1 VPDTITEIVFSQFQ
15 QPGLKD
21 GTHTIKAT
29 LTLTT
34 SAPNAPTFT
43 SVQKV
48 LQVGGD
54 VPSIPADAVVSV
66 FPPEGTSGEYSG
78 CLAHVLLQYPKLPW
92 QRDVKYGVNEAM
104 PWLAVLLITDEE
116 LKEKARTGRVLQN
129 SAGQNVLAL
138 EPAFFRDIAPTLDD
152 LTWLAHVRKV
162 DTVNKVDSTTTEID
176 YAVVVG
182 NRLPTPGM
190 NANAYL
196 VSLAGLG
203 GALTGDATPV
213 HIEVLVFHSWRFF
226 CTGDAR
232 TFADVMSALNGGFT
246 DPFSDPPTLNLPYP
260 KGSTDAG
267 DNLLAMG
274 YVPMPHALRVG
285 GGTVSWYRGPL
296 VPYGTARQIA
306 TLPVPAAD
314 AVSFYDPTIGMMDA
328 SCASAWT
335 LGRLLALNSGSFA
348 LTLYNWKRATQRTTI
363 EQIIYELDTGNPAP
377 SARVSLARRADA
389 ESRLAA
395 KLPAALETLGGLQSS
410 ASAAARD
417 SAAEENSRHSHR
429 RRVTHSARARA
440 LREAMHDPNKIR
452 ALHRLADETSGAGA
466 GKAMLAADDDSNQD
480 PLKQIW
486 NSLADL
492 TLLKGVPF
500 HYLAPDQ
507 RLLPAESIRF
517 FQIDQSWL
525 ESLLDGALSLG
536 RITEADASHDT
547 AFAATL
553 REGAV
558 RAAARKRAQRRG
570 AVEAAQDD
578 PPAPSAPPPPR
589 PASGFLLRSSA
600 VTGWPGV
607 EVVATAGGSPATI
620 LRMEA
625 TGTIMIGL
633 FDRVVDTLIFRQP
646 SEGVHFGFDVID
658 PSGKQPILSKK
669 RRLLTD
675 DGDKQAGSEID
686 ADPLTAVFYR
696 DATASVLDIN
706 GLANWFMTSFSLQPA
721 QFTSAEFA
729 LEMVTGVQQVTFTL
743 S

>member
-1 VPDTITEIVFSQFQ
+1 MPDTTTEIVFSQFQ

-34 SAPNAPTFT
+34 PAAPTFT
-43 SVQKV
+43 PVQKV

-92 QRDVKYGVNEAM
+92 QRDVMDGANEAT

-129 SAGQNVLAL
+129 AAGQNVLAL

-213 HIEVLVFHSWRFF
+213 HIEVPVFYSWRFF
-226 CTGDAR
+226 CTADAR
-232 TFADVMSALNGGFT
+232 TFADVMSALNHGFS
-246 DPFSDPPTLNLPYP
+246 DPFGDPPTLNLPYP

-285 GGTVSWYRGPL
+285 GRTVSWYRGPL

-395 KLPAALETLGGLQSS
+395 KLPAALEALGGF
-410 ASAAARD
+410 SAAVRD
-417 SAAEENSRHSHR
+417 TTPEENSGHSHR

-440 LREAMHDPNKIR
+440 LREAMHDPSKIR
-452 ALHRLADETSGAGA
+452 ALHGLADGKSAARA
-466 GKAMLAADDDSNQD
+466 GKAAVAADDDPNAD
-480 PLKQIW
+480 PLTRIW
-486 NSLADL
+486 NWLADL

-570 AVEAAQDD
+570 VVEAAQDD
-578 PPAPSAPPPPR
+578 PPAPSAPPPR

-600 VTGWPGV
+600 VTGWPGM

-620 LRMEA
+620 LRMDA

-658 PSGKQPILSKK
+658 PSGKQPQLSKK

-686 ADPLTAVFYR
+686 ADPLPAVFYR